1 MGRKLRIIS
10 ANANIFLISC
20 RLPSLWAVF
29 SLIFQSLSKPSER
42 CAFPV
47 FRVLPSA
54 QTGTIDWAPKKTT
67 GKEDK
72 KWQTN

>member
-20 RLPSLWAVF
+20 RLLGLSAVF
-29 SLIFQSLSKPSER
+29 SLIFQAFRSSVDR